1 MTLTLSD
8 AGSSNSMGDP
18 LTLRTPFPFLTVALA
33 TAFFFRPKHWTNW
46 FLVSDMVEG
55 YYGKKYIRKLIKLI
69 FYLFFFFIQTHA
81 FNKDIQS

>member
-1 MTLTLSD
+1 
-8 AGSSNSMGDP
+8 
-18 LTLRTPFPFLTVALA
+18 LA